1 MTGQGVYELPD
12 RRPAAPVV
20 LATAVGN
27 AAGSLAS
34 AAALTCAGSEP
45 DRAGLLIDLTRERAA
60 RPTPIATAGA
70 RALEQRLAAH
80 LPDAAV
86 ASRGA
91 ICQANVELDSV
102 PALLPLARESVAV
115 LHLPP
120 ALLQPALDDPRIRPS
135 GALLRADLAT
145 DRALTAL
152 AARDL
157 IDRGLRLVVVK
168 QSPSWLTGRLALIGT
183 LPSGALPTRSPRSS
197 MGSIGRLLGT
207 EDKNPRHCYDGKDGP
222 EDGRR
227 ETQTDRGRP

>member
-12 RRPAAPVV
+12 GRPTRPVV
-20 LATAVGN
+20 LATAVGS
-27 AAGSLAS
+27 AAGSLAA
-34 AAALTCAGSEP
+34 AAALACAGSEP
-45 DRAGLLIDLTRERAA
+45 DRAGLLIDLTAERAA

-70 RALEQRLAAH
+70 RALEQRVAAH

-86 ASRGA
+86 ASRGT

-102 PALLPLARESVAV
+102 PALVPLARESVAV

-120 ALLQPALDDPRIRPS
+120 AQLQPALDDPRIRPS
-135 GALLRADLAT
+135 GALLRADLST

-157 IDRGLRLVVVK
+157 IDHGLRLVVVK
-168 QSPSWLTGRLALIGT
+168 HSPGWLMGRLALMGA
-183 LPSGALPTRSPRSS
+183 LPSGASAARSARSWV
-197 MGSIGRLLGT
+197 GSIGRLLKT
-207 EDKNPRHCYDGKDGP
+207 EDNNLRRCYDGKDEP

-227 ETQTDRGRP
+227 ETQTNWGRL